1 MARRL
6 MPIVLLM
13 LLSGCSDWSMQSR
26 YAAALDAAS
35 FIRASRSDDRSDFD
49 AYIDWPSVRSD
60 IKAQLAQ
67 AKGAMGAVLPAA
79 VEQGKSGVDQMVRPS
94 NLHFKAAPGSFGGM
108 IGAAHLALMLRS
120 AGEGRLCLP
129 ESFWKKSCVLTFAQE
144 GGGWKVVGMNVEL
157 FRDDDAPTSSI

>member
-67 AKGAMGAVLPAA
+67 AKGA
-79 VEQGKSGVDQMVRPS
+79 MVRPS